1 MGKSKL
7 KKAADKEFSK
17 LSKKEQRRING
28 LKRIPVAGPGYRFDA
43 KTPPRKKTWAATEE
57 RPARWI

>member
-1 MGKSKL
+1 MRKTKL
-7 KKAADKEFSK
+7 KKAAAKEFSK

-43 KTPPRKKTWAATEE
+43 KTPPRKKKWDETEE
-57 RPARWI
+57 

>member
-28 LKRIPVAGPGYRFDA
+28 LKRIPVAGPEYRFDA
-43 KTPPRKKTWAATEE
+43 KTSPRKKKWDETED
-57 RPARWI
+57 

>member
-43 KTPPRKKTWAATEE
+43 KTPPRQKQWDETEE
-57 RPARWI
+57 

>member
-28 LKRIPVAGPGYRFDA
+28 LKRIPVAGPGHRFDT
-43 KTPPRKKTWAATEE
+43 KTPPRKKKWDVTEE
-57 RPARWI
+57 